1 QTPRQGGTWRA
12 LLQRMVDTDLPIRV
26 LVREVEAARL
36 AMPALA
42 VAERE
47 GPSAEASERIDAAVR
62 RVRSREAI
70 PISQVVGPV
79 THLQDY
85 FLCPRRYLYAHRVG
99 LSEYPLLLEIDQAQ
113 EFPPLA
119 GRSVSDRR
127 QQGTIAHRLLQLAD
141 LSLVNQP
148 LLIRAQMQQLLW
160 QEGVDPSGAD
170 AREIAR
176 WVERFW
182 CTSFAE
188 RMSKAGE
195 GRVH

>member
-1 QTPRQGGTWRA
+1 EYLRLLYVALTRARDHLVLSGQTPRQGGTWRA

-70 PISQVVGPV
+70 PISQVVVPV

-127 QQGTIAHRLLQLAD
+127 QQGTIAHR
-141 LSLVNQP
+141 
-148 LLIRAQMQQLLW
+148 
-160 QEGVDPSGAD
+160 
-170 AREIAR
+170 
-176 WVERFW
+176 
-182 CTSFAE
+182 
-188 RMSKAGE
+188 
-195 GRVH
+195 